1 MALKTSPKEKS
12 QPQPLPAASSK
23 EKPNSPLLPDT
34 PSQKKPQPQPLPET
48 LKALAKALLEVETA
62 RTEPDLPQEERLLLE
77 QLSLQLRQTERDLMQ
92 KANADLTNIWK
103 GHHLQLQGLT
113 AEIRSAGRKLSGLTT
128 RLERLNRLLRD
139 LLRVER
145 AIVP

>member
-12 QPQPLPAASSK
+12 
-23 EKPNSPLLPDT
+23 
-34 PSQKKPQPQPLPET
+34 QPQPLPET

-92 KANADLTNIWK
+92 KANADLVKLWK

-113 AEIRSAGRKLSGLTT
+113 AEIRSAGRKLSGLTA
-128 RLERLNRLLRD
+128 RLERVNRLLRD

>member
-1 MALKTSPKEKS
+1 MALKTSPKEKP

-23 EKPNSPLLPDT
+23 EKPL
-34 PSQKKPQPQPLPET
+34 PQPLPET
-48 LKALAKALLEVETA
+48 LKALAKAMLEVETA

-77 QLSLQLRQTERDLMQ
+77 RLSLQLRQTERDLMQ
-92 KANADLTNIWK
+92 KANADLVKLWK

-113 AEIRSAGRKLSGLTT
+113 AEIRSAGRKLSGLTA
-128 RLERLNRLLRD
+128 RLERVNRLLRD

-145 AIVP
+145 ALLPDS